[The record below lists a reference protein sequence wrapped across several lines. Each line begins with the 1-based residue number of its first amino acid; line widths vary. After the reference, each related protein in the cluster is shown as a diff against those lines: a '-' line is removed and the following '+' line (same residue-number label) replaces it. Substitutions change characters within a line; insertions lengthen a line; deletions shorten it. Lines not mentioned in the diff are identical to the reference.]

1 MKDANTS
8 AVPSMLLLLLPSLL
22 PVKWAHGECVLCVF
36 VGKKSFFSA
45 LALVYKKGLTKGLT
59 RKIDQKYEM
68 NFRIRLF

>member
-45 LALVYKKGLTKGLT
+45 LVYKKGLTKGLT